1 MNIWTD
7 IVIPSVIALITVAG
21 SYWGT
26 RAVETKKQKE
36 EEKGKRISYLK
47 QLKVTLDQIANLLD
61 KLKEDPS
68 RMKMFS
74 LANVRAFDQY
84 RFKIQEYFNNISLIE
99 DELLRNTIINQLNN
113 LFEVILEI
121 DMLESYSVNKDK
133 ENRES
138 AEKAMKELRELRLA
152 MFNLGLYWNKE
163 NQLKEREGITLTEE
177 EKASLVQLVGDTLTR
192 PIQTQDELDKLA
204 DENKERRL
212 LLVTRILDAKQQIQN
227 LSERINNLGEQKQ
240 I

>member
-7 IVIPSVIALITVAG
+7 IVIPSVIALVTVAG

-36 EEKGKRISYLK
+36 EEQGRRTSYLK

-68 RMKMFS
+68 RIKMFS

-84 RFKIQEYFNNISLIE
+84 RYKIQDYFNSISLIE

-163 NQLKEREGITLTEE
+163 NQLKERKGITLTEE
-177 EKASLVQLVGDTLTR
+177 EKASLDQLVGDTLTR
-192 PIQTQDELDKLA
+192 PIQTQDELNKLA

-227 LSERINNLGEQKQ
+227 LSERINNLGEQK
-240 I
+240 